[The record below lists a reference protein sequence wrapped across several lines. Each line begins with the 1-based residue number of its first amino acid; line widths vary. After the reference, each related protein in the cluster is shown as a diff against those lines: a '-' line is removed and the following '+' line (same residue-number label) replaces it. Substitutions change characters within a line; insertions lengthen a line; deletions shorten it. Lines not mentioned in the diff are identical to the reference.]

1 MCQDQGEHM
10 AGPTKINFKIYQGST
25 FQETLRWE
33 SALKVYS
40 PITSISKTAPVVITS
55 SSHGVPAGWRV
66 WVTGV
71 LGMKEI
77 NTTEPIIATAVTTD
91 NITVNSINAI
101 NYTTYTSGG
110 VVEYNQPVNLS
121 GFTGRMQI
129 RSKLED
135 TTVIKEL
142 TTENG
147 GIVIDNV
154 SKTISLNIS
163 ATDTAAFSF
172 QTAVYS
178 LELVNGAVVTPFAS
192 GNIALIREV
201 TR

>member
-1 MCQDQGEHM
+1 M
-10 AGPTKINFKIYQGST
+10 ASPTKINFKIYQGST

-33 SALKVYS
+33 SSTKVYV
-40 PITSISKTAPVVITS
+40 PITNITKTAPLVIQAT
-55 SSHGVPAGWRV
+55 SHGVPSGWRV
-66 WVTGV
+66 KVSGA

-77 NTTEPIIATAVTTD
+77 NTGDSYITATQTD
-91 NITVNSINAI
+91 TNSLTFNTINGL
-101 NYTTYTSGG
+101 NYTTYTGSG
-110 VVEYNQPVNLS
+110 VLEYNQPVSLTS
-121 GFTGRMQI
+121 ITGRMQI
-129 RSKLED
+129 RQKIED

-147 GIVIDNV
+147 GIVVNNTD
-154 SKTISLNIS
+154 KTINLSIS

-178 LELVNGAVVTPFAS
+178 LELINGTTVIPFIN
-192 GNIALIREV
+192 GTITLVKEV